1 MSEGRTVYPLAAKKR
16 LDEAAEV
23 LIALELP
30 RGQRNERSALT
41 LLALLSLAPD
51 KPWSDATAT
60 LLGITPIMG
69 FAASQYG
76 KHYAPNTRETVRR
89 QTIHQF
95 AEAGLVEVNPD
106 DPGRSTNSPHYR
118 YAISPAALQL
128 LRTFGTNAW
137 EAELRNYLA
146 AAGSLAQRY
155 ERIRQQRLIPVVLA
169 NGGEIRLSPGKH
181 SELIKSIIE
190 VFAPRFTPGG
200 TAIYVGDTGNK
211 WGYFDQGALHALGI
225 TVEAHGKMP
234 DVVIYYPA
242 KEWLVLVE
250 AVTSHGPVNSKRRN
264 ELTKL
269 FESARPGLIYVTAFL
284 NRRDMAR
291 YLGDISWA
299 TEVWVQ
305 ESASH
310 LIHFDGERFLGPYE
324 E

>member
-106 DPGRSTNSPHYR
+106 DPGRSTNSPYYEGWTKKTWLRHGYDMVTCGR
-118 YAISPAALQL
+118 NHARHGYA
-128 LRTFGTNAW
+128 
-137 EAELRNYLA
+137 
-146 AAGSLAQRY
+146 
-155 ERIRQQRLIPVVLA
+155 
-169 NGGEIRLSPGKH
+169 
-181 SELIKSIIE
+181 
-190 VFAPRFTPGG
+190 
-200 TAIYVGDTGNK
+200 
-211 WGYFDQGALHALGI
+211 
-225 TVEAHGKMP
+225 
-234 DVVIYYPA
+234 
-242 KEWLVLVE
+242 
-250 AVTSHGPVNSKRRN
+250 
-264 ELTKL
+264 
-269 FESARPGLIYVTAFL
+269 
-284 NRRDMAR
+284 
-291 YLGDISWA
+291 
-299 TEVWVQ
+299 
-305 ESASH
+305 
-310 LIHFDGERFLGPYE
+310 
-324 E
+324 